1 MEIKNTLARLSDDEL
16 LRRLSA
22 LLRGSRRIEAEL
34 IAHIA
39 EVDGR
44 RLYAREAASSMH
56 GYCTEILDLS
66 DAEAFSR
73 ITARASRRHPML
85 LEELA
90 GERTEGGRRRP
101 HTRWDPHSFGR
112 RLRPPRFENLT
123 SHDTVSNNRRPGR
136 EVPLDV
142 HRG

>member
-85 LEELA
+85 LEVLA
-90 GERTEGGRRRP
+90 GERRRVGVEGPIRDGT
-101 HTRWDPHSFGR
+101 HT
-112 RLRPPRFENLT
+112 LRPTTPAATF
-123 SHDTVSNNRRPGR
+123 R
-136 EVPLDV
+136 EPDLSRHGVQ
-142 HRG
+142 